1 MNHDRKAEARP
12 SLLHRAVAEVQKRWP
27 TRPRLGLILGT
38 GSGGVADR
46 LEMEATLD
54 YSEVPGFVRSTA
66 TGHRSRIICGRL
78 AGIPTIAMQGR
89 FHRYEGWS
97 FDQTVFPTRLMA
109 ALGIEGLVVTNAA
122 GGVDPRMQ
130 AGDLIFLASHIDL
143 LSYWP
148 GVAPSPSHE
157 SATEAATEVDRR
169 PPVRGDAAY
178 CPRWRTLA
186 QQAADRIGLPARAG
200 VYVALPGPNYETRAE
215 YRLIR
220 KLGGDVVGMSTT
232 PEVAI
237 ASLLGVPVL
246 GISIVTNVARPD
258 ALEKTSGEAVV
269 HAARDVEGPVA
280 QIIEASVLEYLST

>member
-1 MNHDRKAEARP
+1 MNHDRLADARP
-12 SLLHRAVAEVQKRWP
+12 SLLHRAAAEVQKRWD

-38 GSGGVADR
+38 GSGGVANR
-46 LEMEATLD
+46 LAIEATLD

-130 AGDLIFLASHIDL
+130 AGDLVLLASHIDL

-148 GVAPSPSHE
+148 GSAPSPSDK
-157 SATEAATEVDRR
+157 SAAEVDRR

-178 CPRWRTLA
+178 CPRWRALA

-269 HAARDVEGPVA
+269 HAARDVEAPLG
-280 QIIEASVLEYLST
+280 QIIETSVLEYLGT

>member
-1 MNHDRKAEARP
+1 MIHDNKADSRP
-12 SLLHRAVAEVQKRWP
+12 SLLQRAVAEVQKHWN

-38 GSGGVADR
+38 GSGGVANR
-46 LEMEATLD
+46 LSVEATLD

-130 AGDLIFLASHIDL
+130 AGDLVLLASHIDL

-148 GVAPSPSHE
+148 GAEPTQSHVA
-157 SATEAATEVDRR
+157 TTEVDRR
-169 PPVRGDAAY
+169 PPVRGDLAY
-178 CPRWRTLA
+178 CSRWRAIA
-186 QQAADRIGLPARAG
+186 QRHADCVGIPTRSG

-237 ASLLGVPVL
+237 ASLLQVPVL
-246 GISIVTNVARPD
+246 GISVVTNVARPD
-258 ALEKTSGEAVV
+258 ALEETSGEAVV
-269 HAARDVEGPVA
+269 HAARDVEAPLG
-280 QIIEASVLEYLST
+280 QIIEASVQEYLGP

>member
-1 MNHDRKAEARP
+1 MNHDRLADARP
-12 SLLHRAVAEVQKRWP
+12 SLLHRAAAEVQKRWD

-38 GSGGVADR
+38 GSGGVANR
-46 LEMEATLD
+46 LAIEATLD

-130 AGDLIFLASHIDL
+130 AGDLVLLASHIDL

-148 GVAPSPSHE
+148 GSAPSPSDK
-157 SATEAATEVDRR
+157 SAAEVDRR

-178 CPRWRTLA
+178 CPRWRALA

-258 ALEKTSGEAVV
+258 ALEETSGEAVV
-269 HAARDVEGPVA
+269 HAARDVEAPLG
-280 QIIEASVLEYLST
+280 QIIETSVLEYLGT